1 MQQNYPKILTFAA
14 SDPSGGAGIQA
25 DIMTQ
30 TSLGCFPLSVI
41 TALTVQDTQGV
52 KTIQSV
58 TASLV
63 DHQAR
68 TLLDES
74 EIDAIKCGVLG
85 DIENIK
91 VIAKIISDYPK
102 IPVVIDPIIASGRG
116 DSLITDEGLEM
127 MIRLL
132 FPVAE
137 IITPNINEGSLIITK
152 NLFDEIKEDQF
163 FIGKSLLEFGP
174 KNILLTAADHD
185 LNSAKVKNIL
195 FNHSGSTVTYEYQR
209 LLLKYHGSGCTLS
222 SSIAAFIALGMTTE
236 GAVGEAQDFTW
247 ETLKYGLKNGRGQLI
262 PNPFYWMM
270 QDPEDDNEPQHH

>member
-14 SDPSGGAGIQA
+14 SDHSGGAGIQA

-236 GAVGEAQDFTW
+236 GAVAEAQDFTW
-247 ETLKYGLKNGRGQLI
+247 QTLKYGLKNGRGQLI
-262 PNPFYWMM
+262 PNRFYWMM

>member
-132 FPVAE
+132 LPVAE

-236 GAVGEAQDFTW
+236 GAVAEAQDFTW
-247 ETLKYGLKNGRGQLI
+247 QTLKYGLKNGRGQLI
-262 PNPFYWMM
+262 PNRFYWMM

>member
-41 TALTVQDTQGV
+41 TALTVQNTQGV

-236 GAVGEAQDFTW
+236 GAVAEAQDFTW
-247 ETLKYGLKNGRGQLI
+247 QTLKYGLKNGRGQLI
-262 PNPFYWMM
+262 PNRFYWMM

>member
-236 GAVGEAQDFTW
+236 GAVVEAQDFTW
-247 ETLKYGLKNGRGQLI
+247 QTLKYGLKNGRGQLI
-262 PNPFYWMM
+262 PNRFYWMM

>member
-1 MQQNYPKILTFAA
+1 MEQNHPKILTFAA
-14 SDPSGGAGIQA
+14 SDPTGGAGIQA

-52 KTIQSV
+52 K
-58 TASLV
+58 SLEPV
-63 DHQAR
+63 SATLVNHQAR
-68 TLLDES
+68 ALLDETK
-74 EIDAIKCGVLG
+74 IDVIKCGVLG
-85 DIENIK
+85 DVENIK
-91 VIAKIISDYPK
+91 VIAKIISDYPN

-116 DSLITDEGLEM
+116 DRLITDEGLEM

-137 IITPNINEGSLIITK
+137 IITPNINEASLIITK
-152 NLFDEIKEDQF
+152 NLFEEIKEDQF

-185 LNSAKVKNIL
+185 LTSPKVKNIL
-195 FNHSGSTVTYEYQR
+195 FNHSGSTVTFEYQR

-222 SSIAAFIALGMTTE
+222 SSIAAYIAMGMTTE
-236 GAVGEAQDFTW
+236 GAVAEAQDFTW
-247 ETLKYGLKNGRGQLI
+247 QTLRYGLKNGRGQLI
-262 PNPFYWMM
+262 PNRFYWMTN
-270 QDPEDDNEPQHH
+270 DPEEDNEPKHH

>member
-41 TALTVQDTQGV
+41 TALTAQDTQGV

-236 GAVGEAQDFTW
+236 GAVAEAQDFTW
-247 ETLKYGLKNGRGQLI
+247 QTLKYGLKNGRGQLI
-262 PNPFYWMM
+262 PNRFYWMTN
-270 QDPEDDNEPQHH
+270 DPEEDNEPKHH

>member
-41 TALTVQDTQGV
+41 TAFTVQDTQGV

-236 GAVGEAQDFTW
+236 GAVAEAQDFTW
-247 ETLKYGLKNGRGQLI
+247 QTLKYGLKNGRGQLI
-262 PNPFYWMM
+262 PNRFYWMM
-270 QDPEDDNEPQHH
+270 QDPEDYNEPQHH

>member
-116 DSLITDEGLEM
+116 DSLLTDEGLEM

-236 GAVGEAQDFTW
+236 GAVAEAQDFTW
-247 ETLKYGLKNGRGQLI
+247 QTLKYGLKNGRGQLI
-262 PNPFYWMM
+262 PNRFYWMM

>member
-195 FNHSGSTVTYEYQR
+195 FNHSGSTLTYEYQR

-236 GAVGEAQDFTW
+236 GAVAEAQDFTW
-247 ETLKYGLKNGRGQLI
+247 QTLKYGLKNGRGQLI
-262 PNPFYWMM
+262 PNRFYWMM

>member
-14 SDPSGGAGIQA
+14 SDTSGGAGIQA

-41 TALTVQDTQGV
+41 TALTVKDTQGV

-236 GAVGEAQDFTW
+236 GAVAEAQDFTW
-247 ETLKYGLKNGRGQLI
+247 QTLKYGLKNGRGQLI
-262 PNPFYWMM
+262 PNRFYWMM